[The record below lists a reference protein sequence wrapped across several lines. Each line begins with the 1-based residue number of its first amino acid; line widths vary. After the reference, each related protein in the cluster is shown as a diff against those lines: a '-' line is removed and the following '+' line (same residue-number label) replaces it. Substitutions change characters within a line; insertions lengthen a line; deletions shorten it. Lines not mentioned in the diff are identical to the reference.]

1 MTDTDERMIREIA
14 RLCSLPE
21 SRVERTVTLLQGGAT
36 IPFIT
41 RYRKEAT
48 GGLDEVQ
55 VGAVRDQLERLNA
68 LEARK
73 RTVRSAIEAAGKM
86 TGALSAQLDD
96 CWDGDKLE
104 DLYLPY
110 KPKRR
115 TRAAA
120 AREKGLE
127 PLAALLMRQDGSQP
141 ERLADRFVRGEVADR
156 EPALAGACD
165 IVAEWVA
172 ENARAREAV
181 RAEYAR
187 AAVLSSRAVAGRED
201 EGAKYSDYFGR
212 SFPLRRMPSHRL
224 LALFRGE
231 REGFLKLSLSLSDPE
246 APVARLVRM
255 FVRGDSPARRLVESA
270 VRDSFRRLI
279 VPSIENECLATAKQR
294 ADDEAIRVFADNL
307 RQLLLSAPLGRR
319 RVLAIDPGFRTGC
332 KTVCLDEQGALL
344 HYETIYP
351 HPPRPQADEAVR
363 RLSALVGTYRIE
375 AVAIGDGTAGRETE
389 RFVRGIRFGREVP
402 VYMVSEDGASVYSAS
417 EVGREEF
424 PDRDATVRGAVSIGR
439 RLIDPL
445 SELVKIDPKSIGVGQ
460 YQHDVDQGK
469 LRRSLDETVE
479 SCVNRVG
486 VNLNTASR
494 HLLAYVSGLGPALAR
509 SVVEYRAANGEFRS
523 RRDLLKVPRLGA
535 KAFEQCAGFLRIP
548 GASDPLDASAVHP
561 ESYPVVGR
569 MASDLGVRVADLLS
583 SAELRAKIDLQR
595 YVTERTGLPTLRDI
609 LSELARPGL
618 DPRGEARIF
627 EFADVHSI
635 DGLREGMV
643 LPGIVTNV
651 AAFGAFV
658 DIGVKQDGLV
668 HVSELSDRYVASPF
682 DAVRLRQQVRV
693 RVVSVDRRRGRIG
706 LSMRGLDG

>member
-55 VGAVRDQLERLNA
+55 VGAVRDRLERLNA

-141 ERLADRFVRGEVADR
+141 ERLAGRFVRGEVADR
-156 EPALAGACD
+156 EQALAGACD

-658 DIGVKQDGLV
+658 DIGIKQDGLV
-668 HVSELSDRYVASPF
+668 HVSELSDRYVASPS

>member
-156 EPALAGACD
+156 EQALAGACD

-187 AAVLSSRAVAGRED
+187 AAVLSSRAVACRED

-279 VPSIENECLATAKQR
+279 VPSIENECPATAKQR

-363 RLSALVGTYRIE
+363 RLSALVETYRIE

>member
-156 EPALAGACD
+156 EQALAGACD

-187 AAVLSSRAVAGRED
+187 AAGLSSRAVACRED

-363 RLSALVGTYRIE
+363 RLSALVETYRIE